1 MSLILEAKI
10 SNGSS
15 MRTKIYTVLVRK
27 IVGEESAYPLEKIK
41 YQVVKYNAERDVSI
55 AIKEKIQW
63 MVTIGNEKKVYKNN
77 GDIFFLRIKREWE
90 NKEICVFAYIEEPD
104 NSVCFK
110 TRIKELHFPI
120 VVDKYKMPG
129 INRDLTNIADDM
141 SYGYGEKNRFI
152 YDKLMLNRYK
162 EEYIKE
168 GFNESKH
175 SFFSNDIAQS
185 KNVKSIYSKE
195 QIFNASYKLPISI
208 LGKNLD
214 ISTGLDVR
222 VFDNFSDDILIWD
235 FKETTSLYFAKG
247 ILEKNIRR
255 MIDKFAKNEGGVYE
269 HSDLTNAVIA
279 NPRTK
284 DYLEKVD
291 QYIKSQMEMK
301 SNRIIELEDFII
313 YCETNKLRRIEKGKD
328 FTRPI
333 YNNDTFGGLRIALND
348 IWASEVSI
356 TNATLIDENYC
367 EIDYSVILWDH
378 FGLDLPDMEKV
389 FNIIPSVG
397 ECFVCWFILQHLR
410 GYRPFI
416 TKIPINRKIK
426 IELK

>member
-15 MRTKIYTVLVRK
+15 MRTKIYTVLVRE

-41 YQVVKYNAERDVSI
+41 YQVVKYNTERDVSI

-104 NSVCFK
+104 NSVCFRTK
-110 TRIKELHFPI
+110 IKELHFPI

-175 SFFSNDIAQS
+175 SFFSNDIEQS

-195 QIFNASYKLPISI
+195 QIFNASYKLPTSI
-208 LGKNLD
+208 LGKNLE

-222 VFDNFSDDILIWD
+222 VFDNFSDDILI
-235 FKETTSLYFAKG
+235 
-247 ILEKNIRR
+247 
-255 MIDKFAKNEGGVYE
+255 
-269 HSDLTNAVIA
+269 
-279 NPRTK
+279 
-284 DYLEKVD
+284 
-291 QYIKSQMEMK
+291 
-301 SNRIIELEDFII
+301 
-313 YCETNKLRRIEKGKD
+313 
-328 FTRPI
+328 
-333 YNNDTFGGLRIALND
+333 
-348 IWASEVSI
+348 
-356 TNATLIDENYC
+356 
-367 EIDYSVILWDH
+367 
-378 FGLDLPDMEKV
+378 
-389 FNIIPSVG
+389 
-397 ECFVCWFILQHLR
+397 
-410 GYRPFI
+410 
-416 TKIPINRKIK
+416 
-426 IELK
+426 

>member
-1 MSLILEAKI
+1 MSLILEGKI

-15 MRTKIYTVLVRK
+15 KCAKLYTILVRK
-27 IVGEESAYPLEKIK
+27 IVGEESAYPFEKIK
-41 YQVVKYNAERDVSI
+41 YQAVEYNTERQVSI

-63 MVTIGNEKKVYKNN
+63 MIAIRNEKKVYKNH
-77 GDIFFLRIKREWE
+77 GDVFFLRIKREWE
-90 NKEICVFAYIEEPD
+90 KAEICVFAYIEEPD

-110 TRIKELHFPI
+110 TKIKELHFPI

-141 SYGYGEKNRFI
+141 SYGYGEKTQFI
-152 YDKLMLNRYK
+152 YEKLILNKYK
-162 EEYIKE
+162 EEYMKE

-175 SFFSNDIAQS
+175 AFFSNDIAQS
-185 KNVKSIYSKE
+185 KNAKSLYSKE
-195 QIFNASYKLPISI
+195 QIYGTSYKLLTPI
-208 LGKNLD
+208 LRKNIE
-214 ISTGLDVR
+214 ISTGGLTK
-222 VFDNFSDDILIWD
+222 VFDNLSDDMLIWD
-235 FKETTSLYFAKG
+235 FKETASLYFAKG
-247 ILEKNIRR
+247 ILEENIRR
-255 MIDKFAKNEGGVYE
+255 MIDKFSKNEGGVYE

-284 DYLEKVD
+284 EYLEKVD

-301 SNRIIELEDFII
+301 SNKIIELEDFTI
-313 YCETNKLRRIEKGKD
+313 YCEINKMERIEKKKN

-348 IWASEVSI
+348 IWASEVLI

-378 FGLDLPDMEKV
+378 FGLDLPDMEKI
-389 FNIIPSVG
+389 FNILPSVC

-426 IELK
+426 VELK